1 MLLAPVLIGM
11 IFALPLLVTL
21 IPQYSKWLPAI
32 PLFYI
37 FAISSLIVSF
47 SAPFMALFNALGKV
61 KITFSYVI
69 NYGCDMDS
77 TPIFTTKFGIYGF
90 PFTHLIVSST
100 LD

>member
-77 TPIFTTKFGIYGF
+77 YTNF
-90 PFTHLIVSST
+90 H
-100 LD
+100 D